1 MVTRTLVAVACGLPV
16 IHVPFTE
23 SGLLVERYSAGW
35 LVDGD
40 DGEGVAHAIDTAIN
54 EPGALEQRR
63 RGAAALGQD
72 VLSPAMA
79 TEPLHHLIE
88 SQL

>member
-23 SGLLVERYSAGW
+23 SGVLVERYSAGW

-40 DGEGVAHAIDTAIN
+40 DGEGVARAIDSAIN
-54 EPGALEQRR
+54 EPHALALRR
-63 RGAAALGQD
+63 TGAAALGRE
-72 VLSPAMA
+72 VLSPAVA

-88 SQL
+88 SHL